1 MVDDARYNTKVY
13 LKAYLNNANLTEDN
27 DIYYSGAAGTA
38 DAGGSV
44 TTTVDAERTEA
55 DHYWND
61 YYIKFGSGPNAGME
75 RLVSHFD
82 SGTDTLTHAAFPNA
96 VAVTDTYVIS
106 SISTQVS
113 FIVCYGNPDYALERV
128 FIDKA
133 VDLVFSIGTPDSVAL
148 PLGVGYLET
157 VPISI
162 WTIDKTGITG
172 TELRWKAEA
181 ELRRVCEAYPLSS
194 LRDTEKISDN
204 EKNLGST
211 ILYSVTH
218 VMRYKRY
225 AI

>member
-1 MVDDARYNTKVY
+1 M
-13 LKAYLNNANLTEDN
+13 DN
-27 DIYYSGAAGTA
+27 DYYGTTGAAGTA

-55 DHYWND
+55 DHYWNN
-61 YYIKFGSGPNAGME
+61 YYIKYGSGPNAGME

-82 SGTDTLTHAAFPNA
+82 SGTDTLTHTAFPNA
-96 VAVTDTYVIS
+96 VATGDTYVLS
-106 SISTQVS
+106 LTSTQVT
-113 FIVCYGNPDYALERV
+113 FIVAYGNPDYALERV
-128 FIDKA
+128 FLDKD
-133 VDLVFSIGTPDSVAL
+133 VDLVFSIGTPDVESL
-148 PLGVGYLET
+148 PVGIGYVEK
-157 VPISI
+157 VPITI

-181 ELRRVCEAYPLSS
+181 ELRRIIETYPLGS
-194 LRDTEKISDN
+194 LRGTEKISDN

>member
-1 MVDDARYNTKVY
+1 MVDDARRNTKVY
-13 LKAYLNNANLTEDN
+13 LETYLLNTNLTEDN
-27 DIYYSGAAGTA
+27 DVYYSGAAGTA
-38 DAGGSV
+38 DSGST

-82 SGTDTLTHAAFPNA
+82 GPTDTLTHAAFPNA
-96 VAVTDTYVIS
+96 VAVTDTYVLS
-106 SISTQVS
+106 LTSTQVT
-113 FIVCYGNPDYALERV
+113 FIVCYGNPDYPLVRV

-133 VDLVFSIGTPDSVAL
+133 VDLVFSIGTPDVEGL
-148 PLGVGYLET
+148 PVGIGYLEK
-157 VPISI
+157 VPITI

-181 ELRRVCEAYPLSS
+181 ELRRVCEAYLPGS
-194 LRDTEKISDN
+194 LRSWERISDN
-204 EKNLGST
+204 EKNLGGT
-211 ILYSVTH
+211 ILYSVSGI
-218 VMRYKRY
+218 MRYKRY

>member
-38 DAGGSV
+38 DSGSN
-44 TTTVDAERTEA
+44 TTTIDAERTEA
-55 DHYWND
+55 MDYWNG
-61 YYIKFGSGPNAGME
+61 YYIKYGSGPNAGCE
-75 RLVSHFD
+75 RLITDFD
-82 SGTDTLTHAAFPNA
+82 SAIDKLWHDAFPYA
-96 VAVTDTYVIS
+96 VATGDTYVIS
-106 SISTQVS
+106 SVSTQVS
-113 FIVCYGNPDYALERV
+113 FIVAYGNPDYALERV

-133 VDLVFSIGTPDSVAL
+133 VDLAFSIGTPDSEGL
-148 PLGVGYLET
+148 PVGIGYLEK
-157 VPISI
+157 VPITI

-181 ELRRVCEAYPLSS
+181 ELRRVCEAYPLGS
-194 LRDTEKISDN
+194 LRGTEKISDN